1 MRQACA
7 SIRSSNRREHHTAQ
21 GAVMANETRVTAP
34 IAPRSGRGAYTAIR
48 TAPVTSN
55 ATATRHSTRTAG
67 RGAQARNIARLRC
80 RDGGQAWPDVIAFDA
95 AAFIR
100 PPPRTGPPA
109 TALRA
114 ARPVHAPAPAMRSEE
129 HTSELQSLM
138 RISYAVFCLKKKKQS
153 HT

>member
-1 MRQACA
+1 
-7 SIRSSNRREHHTAQ
+7 
-21 GAVMANETRVTAP
+21 MANETRVTAP

-100 PPPRTGPPA
+100 PPPRT
-109 TALRA
+109 
-114 ARPVHAPAPAMRSEE
+114 RSEE

-138 RISYAVFCLKKKKQS
+138 RISNAVFCLNNKKQLEFKPYIIRS
-153 HT
+153 NQHRNNTD

>member
-1 MRQACA
+1 
-7 SIRSSNRREHHTAQ
+7 
-21 GAVMANETRVTAP
+21 MANETRVTAP

-100 PPPRTGPPA
+100 PPPRTGLPA

-114 ARPVHAPAPAMRSEE
+114 ARPVHAPAPAMPRLRRARSPRRGRRRGAGGAR
-129 HTSELQSLM
+129 L
-138 RISYAVFCLKKKKQS
+138 RPAPGRPA
-153 HT
+153 